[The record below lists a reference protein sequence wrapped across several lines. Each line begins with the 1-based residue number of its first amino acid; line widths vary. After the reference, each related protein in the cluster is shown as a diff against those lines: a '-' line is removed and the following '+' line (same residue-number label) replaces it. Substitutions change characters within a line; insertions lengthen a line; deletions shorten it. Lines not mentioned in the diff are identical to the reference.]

1 MARSRDGETGAVG
14 SGFGEPA
21 SGATVFEDST
31 GFVNVIDK
39 RGIIVCL
46 CKGVVGRFIV
56 CAVGPA
62 GQPSLLYRGPADYS
76 WAELIKRYGGT
87 R

>member
-14 SGFGEPA
+14 SGFEEPA

-46 CKGVVGRFIV
+46 CVGEWLFSVYPFGPGWATNPFIP
-56 CAVGPA
+56 G
-62 GQPSLLYRGPADYS
+62 S
-76 WAELIKRYGGT
+76 GGLFMGGAY
-87 R
+87 